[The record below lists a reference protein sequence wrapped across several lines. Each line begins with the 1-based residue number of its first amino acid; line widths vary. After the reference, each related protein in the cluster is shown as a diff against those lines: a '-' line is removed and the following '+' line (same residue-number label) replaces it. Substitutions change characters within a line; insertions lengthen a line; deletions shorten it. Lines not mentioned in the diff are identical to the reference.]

1 MEAVK
6 PKVLIVDDAK
16 ADRVRAS
23 GIIARWRECE
33 IIEAANGR
41 AAIDKVGTHF
51 PDVILTDLHMPEMDG
66 LELVAAV
73 REEHPGIPVILM
85 TAKGSEEIAA
95 QALRQGAASY
105 VPKLRMQD
113 DLVPT
118 LNQVYH
124 TSALAHGQ
132 SRLMHYMTESSTSF
146 VLRNDRMLIRACVRH
161 LLNLLR
167 CVPLGDETERLR
179 VGIALHE
186 ALENAFLR
194 GNLEIKPSEVTSE
207 VPLNQLISERLQIES
222 IALRRIHV
230 HYHVSRSGAEFT
242 IRDDGPGFDVASLWQ
257 DDSSGLHNYEGNRG
271 LTLMKS
277 VMDSVEFN
285 DLGNEVRLT
294 KMAVPAATA

>member
-16 ADRVRAS
+16 ADRVRAC
-23 GIIARWRECE
+23 GIVARWRECE

-41 AAIDKVGTHF
+41 AAIDEVSRQF
-51 PDVILTDLHMPEMDG
+51 PDLILTDLHMPEMDG

-124 TSALAHGQ
+124 TSVLAHGQ

-146 VLRNDRMLIRACVRH
+146 VLRNDIMLIRACVRH

-179 VGIALHE
+179 VGIAIHE
-186 ALENAFLR
+186 ALENAFIR
-194 GNLEIKPSEVTSE
+194 GNLEIKPCEVTPE
-207 VPLNQLISERLQIES
+207 KPLMELITERLQVES
-222 IALRRIHV
+222 FVQRRIHV
-230 HYHVSRSGAEFT
+230 HYQVSRSGAEFT
-242 IRDDGPGFDVASLWQ
+242 IRDDGAGFDVASIWL
-257 DDSSGLHNYEGNRG
+257 DDSSNMNDYEGNRG

-277 VMDSVEFN
+277 IMDSVEFN

-294 KMAVPAATA
+294 KMAVPAAIA